1 MSNGIAS
8 LVAACTFEYED
19 FHLSEHDLARIETQ
33 KDSLVKD
40 EKLTRE
46 PIRVKQWIGVILV
59 RLMAVTIME
68 EALKEGTYSW
78 DATIHKVLALLL
90 LSSLQCRVGDIARTR
105 RAATAIFDIRQCM
118 DQIGWWFN
126 NLEKLVARVVIR
138 NEKYHKYVN
147 RSTVLQS

>member
-1 MSNGIAS
+1 MSTRTSIFRN
-8 LVAACTFEYED
+8 
-19 FHLSEHDLARIETQ
+19 HDLARIETQ

-40 EKLTRE
+40 GKLTRE

-78 DATIHKVLALLL
+78 DAIIHKVLALLL
-90 LSSLQCRVGDIARTR
+90 LLSLQCRVGDIARTR

-138 NEKYHKYVN
+138 NEKYHNYVN
-147 RSTVLQS
+147 RSTVLQP